1 MYKPNAARLIAL
13 SLLFLAPALASAQDE
28 TGNPANWC
36 RNGAFVSDAKE
47 FRPARVVG
55 AKKARVYFYGDDDDC
70 PKPDAKCRQKTYV
83 VGGDA
88 LLVSR
93 NFGDW
98 ACAWYTTAK
107 GGDTVGWIP
116 SKQLS
121 ITEVDTNPPLAR
133 WLGAWEL
140 YRDSLDI
147 KRGAKA
153 GRLRVEGHATWQ
165 GVNPGNVHVGE
176 INAEAAPAGNTLALD
191 EGDGVCKMTLR
202 LIGDF
207 LVADDNGDCGGV
219 NVSFDGVY
227 RRKPARPATRKRD

>member
-1 MYKPNAARLIAL
+1 MRKETGDLRGLI
-13 SLLFLAPALASAQDE
+13 LLLLVLFVPSVASAQDE

-36 RNGAFVSDAKE
+36 RSGAFVSDAKE

-55 AKKARVYFYGDDDDC
+55 GKKARVYFYGDDDDC
-70 PKPDAKCRQKTYV
+70 PKPDAKCRLKTYV

-116 SKQLS
+116 TKQLS
-121 ITEVDTNPPLAR
+121 VTEVDRMPPLAR

-140 YRDSLDI
+140 YRGSLDI
-147 KRGAKA
+147 KPGAKA
-153 GRLRVEGHATWQ
+153 GQLRVEGEASWQ
-165 GVNPGNVHVGE
+165 GANPGNVHVGG
-176 INAEAAPAGNTLALD
+176 INAEAAPAANTLMLD
-191 EGDGVCKMTLR
+191 EGDDGCKMTLR
-202 LIGDF
+202 LVGDF
-207 LVADDNGDCGGV
+207 LVADDNGQCGGV
-219 NVSFDGVY
+219 NVTFDGVY
-227 RRKPARPATRKRD
+227 RKKQARRKR